1 MQRKREREGMSD
13 RECKRMSLN
22 VKVAWRQN
30 ERDKQL
36 YNIRKE
42 KDQLFINCLGFMS
55 PSLFVFPLT
64 FSMHLTQCNQFHAIA
79 QNPKQDKEGKKRCA
93 SLTGSKCILILY
105 TSCLST
111 SGWLHSSLVV
121 ILQHCVNKEHS
132 LCLLRGYEV
141 ILMVIQCVSANTAH
155 SSASNPGPHSH

>member
-93 SLTGSKCILILY
+93 SLTGSKCILILLHE
-105 TSCLST
+105 LSEYL
-111 SGWLHSSLVV
+111 WVVALVTCC
-121 ILQHCVNKEHS
+121 HFTA
-132 LCLLRGYEV
+132 LC
-141 ILMVIQCVSANTAH
+141 
-155 SSASNPGPHSH
+155 